1 MTLFN
6 NIQIR
11 SSITFSRLLEAA
23 NHSAANIERAASK
36 LYTAAQ
42 NGDLNGVMKAQF
54 EMQKQQT
61 IFNVV
66 QAIMTQLFENLKKIA
81 DTIARLAR

>member
-1 MTLFN
+1 MTTFN
-6 NIQIR
+6 NIQIG
-11 SSITFSRLLEAA
+11 SSVTFSKLLEAA
-23 NHSAANIERAASK
+23 NHSAANIEKAAGK
-36 LYTAAQ
+36 LFTAAQ

-66 QAIMTQLFENLKKIA
+66 QALMTQLFENLKKIA
-81 DTIARLAR
+81 DNIARLAR